1 MAKKRIGELPSGSI
15 RKKVYS
21 HSEPCFDEHGNPII
35 DEKTG
40 KPKMKKVYISITG
53 SSAAEVN
60 RQISEYKLNK
70 NTQKKP
76 DDMTLYEAI
85 DKYISASDAVLSPST
100 ITGYRVIQRNAFR
113 TIMHLKL
120 SKIDRE
126 VLKEAVNEES
136 KRITKNAK
144 LPFRQK
150 LYAMSMV

>member
-85 DKYISASDAVLSPST
+85 DK
-100 ITGYRVIQRNAFR
+100 
-113 TIMHLKL
+113 
-120 SKIDRE
+120 
-126 VLKEAVNEES
+126 
-136 KRITKNAK
+136 
-144 LPFRQK
+144 
-150 LYAMSMV
+150 

>member
-21 HSEPCFDEHGNPII
+21 HSEPCFDEHGKPIV

-76 DDMTLYEAI
+76 DDITLYEAI
-85 DKYISASDAVLSPST
+85 DKYI
-100 ITGYRVIQRNAFR
+100 
-113 TIMHLKL
+113 
-120 SKIDRE
+120 
-126 VLKEAVNEES
+126 
-136 KRITKNAK
+136 
-144 LPFRQK
+144 
-150 LYAMSMV
+150 

>member
-76 DDMTLYEAI
+76 DDFGHQNSNSSIPISSGGVCFPKLETASFTVLNT
-85 DKYISASDAVLSPST
+85 DKIPVILS
-100 ITGYRVIQRNAFR
+100 
-113 TIMHLKL
+113 
-120 SKIDRE
+120 
-126 VLKEAVNEES
+126 
-136 KRITKNAK
+136 
-144 LPFRQK
+144 
-150 LYAMSMV
+150 